1 MQKLSHYLIILSCE
15 CISRSDNFVIDP
27 IYPVHTIII
36 GVHCIVLLQLSNHFN
51 NNTWLGAIA
60 SQARV
65 LQGHKEILNHECITK
80 VSVFNQFS
88 NASYEPITN
97 CKT

>member
-15 CISRSDNFVIDP
+15 CIARSDNFVIDLHLFGA
-27 IYPVHTIII
+27 Y

-80 VSVFNQFS
+80 VSDLAMLRTNQLLIAKLS
-88 NASYEPITN
+88 N
-97 CKT
+97 